1 MTSQHREV
9 LAATFYKF
17 LLKNIGTV
25 YKRVL
30 SFTAHSHSYNA
41 HVFVCL
47 FFFCFFLSSGG
58 SEKFQDKQ
66 KFFYSEVKKM
76 RGHLTRGEINVK
88 ISRHNILEEVPVA
101 PLSLSLSISSSSLIR
116 QCKQQDTSVPLTGTK
131 SFILNFKA
139 KKVQYV
145 CMYMYIH
152 VYYAF

>member
-1 MTSQHREV
+1 MY
-9 LAATFYKF
+9 L
-17 LLKNIGTV
+17 
-25 YKRVL
+25 
-30 SFTAHSHSYNA
+30 
-41 HVFVCL
+41 FVCL
-47 FFFCFFLSSGG
+47 FFVFFLSPGG

-88 ISRHNILEEVPVA
+88 ISRNNILEEVPVA